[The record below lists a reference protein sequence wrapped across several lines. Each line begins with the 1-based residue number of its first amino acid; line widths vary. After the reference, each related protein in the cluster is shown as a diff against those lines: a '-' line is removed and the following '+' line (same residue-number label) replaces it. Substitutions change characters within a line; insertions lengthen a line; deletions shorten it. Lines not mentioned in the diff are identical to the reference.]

1 MINKKTSVALGLFD
15 GVHLGHRAVLD
26 LALKNAVNC
35 RVPSVFTFMPDTVL
49 KKQTG
54 SDGYIYPQA
63 VKEHILK
70 ELGFGMIYSP
80 SFSEICEMTGEE
92 FAENILVKKM
102 NAEAVCCG
110 TDFRFG
116 KNASCG
122 VSELKKLGERYGFEV
137 FTAEDVTLDG
147 NIVSSGL
154 IRRLLSEGDVKS
166 AEKYLSAPYSICSN
180 VVNGAHLGRTIGFP
194 TANQLFEDGQLV
206 VRFGV
211 YASRVTVDGKT
222 FPAMTN
228 IGVKPTVEYD
238 GKPLAE
244 THIIGFEGDI
254 YGKKIKTS
262 LVEFIRPEMKFS
274 SVEELKKQIE
284 NDLKCCMLMD
294 FIIKCSL
301 H

>member
-1 MINKKTSVALGLFD
+1 MEHKKTSVALGLFD
-15 GVHLGHRAVLD
+15 GVHLGHRAVLG
-26 LALKNAVNC
+26 LALKNAVNH

-49 KKQTG
+49 KKNTG
-54 SDGYIYPQA
+54 TDGYIYPQA
-63 VKEHILK
+63 EKERILN
-70 ELGFGMIYSP
+70 ELGFCRIYSP
-80 SFSEICEMTGEE
+80 PFTEICGMTGEE

-122 VSELKKLGERYGFEV
+122 VSELKKFGERYGFEI
-137 FTAEDVTLDG
+137 FTADDVTLDG

-166 AEKYLSAPYSICSN
+166 AEKYLSEPYSICSE
-180 VVNGAHLGRTIGFP
+180 VVSGAHLGRTIGFP

-211 YASRVTVDGKT
+211 YASRVTIDGKVYRG
-222 FPAMTN
+222 MTN
-228 IGVKPTVEYD
+228 IGVKPTVDYN

-244 THIIGFEGDI
+244 TYIIGFSGDI
-254 YGKKIKTS
+254 YGKKIRTS
-262 LVEFIRPEMKFS
+262 LVDFVRPEKKFS
-274 SVEELKKQIE
+274 SVEELKNQIE
-284 NDLKCCMLMD
+284 NDIRTCEDKL
-294 FIIKCSL
+294 
-301 H
+301 